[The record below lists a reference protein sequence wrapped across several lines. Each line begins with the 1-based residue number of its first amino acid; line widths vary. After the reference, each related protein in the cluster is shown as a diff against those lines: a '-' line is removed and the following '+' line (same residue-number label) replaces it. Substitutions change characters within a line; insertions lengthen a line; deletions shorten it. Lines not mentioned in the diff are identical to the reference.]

1 MAKMSGW
8 MLKTESGKCLKSLLL
23 EHAAFAV
30 RPKMAD
36 EAVKLLAYLARLT
49 RNHVDERGQGL
60 SYHDLRNR
68 FRGGKGAPKACKK
81 ALFELGLLE
90 VTAKPIQGTIFN
102 EGRNTRYRVAD
113 KVMKAYQKAVREER
127 SVLGYDGSL
136 CKGTKVELR
145 RRRRLMA
152 LKLKDPF
159 CRAHERL
166 CCSVEVGW
174 SWTNDAD
181 FMRDNPG
188 AVDTALE
195 ILGQLSRVDFDP
207 IRRGNKSSRLFHPLV
222 NFPSLLRGQLFTREL
237 IYAGEV
243 DIRACWPTFLSAQL
257 LELHKDADEALKA
270 ECAKWQAAF
279 CDDKIDPRTTILKE
293 TALAITPKEMKECL
307 NKYLNG
313 AVQAAEKKDRTISAR
328 YKVVDEWFSCAYPRM
343 HRAWKAAGPD
353 TLGEKIGRNF
363 ETPLMADG
371 RLYDYAGSKGV
382 LICYQYDGFG
392 VFAKPGGQKALEE
405 VLDGL
410 RRLMRD
416 ISIEKF
422 RVPIVV
428 R

>member
-1 MAKMSGW
+1 
-8 MLKTESGKCLKSLLL
+8 MLKTESGNHLKGLLL
-23 EHAAFAV
+23 GHAAFTT
-30 RPKMAD
+30 RPKLAD
-36 EAVKLLAYLARLT
+36 EAVKLLSYLARLT
-49 RNHVDERGQGL
+49 RNQVDGRGQGL

-90 VTAKPIQGTIFN
+90 VAAKPIQGTPFS

-113 KVMKAYQKAVREER
+113 KVMKSYQKAVREEWG
-127 SVLGYDGSL
+127 VLGHKGSL

-145 RRRRLMA
+145 RRRRLKA

-159 CRAHERL
+159 CRAHELL
-166 CCSVEVGW
+166 CCSVEAGW
-174 SWTNDAD
+174 SWIEDED
-181 FMRDNPG
+181 FIRKNPG

-207 IRRGNKSSRLFHPLV
+207 IRRGKKSSRIFHPLV
-222 NFPSLLRGQLFTREL
+222 NFPSSLRSQLYTKEL

-257 LELHKDADEALKA
+257 LELNTDADEALKA
-270 ECAKWQAAF
+270 ECAKWQEAF
-279 CDDKIDPRTTILKE
+279 CDEKKDPRTTILKE
-293 TALAITPKEMKECL
+293 TGLAITQQELKECL

-313 AVQAAEKKDRTISAR
+313 TIQAAERKDRTISSR
-328 YKVVDEWFSCAYPRM
+328 YRGLEEWFSCAYPRM

-371 RLYDYAGSKGV
+371 RLYDYADSKGV
-382 LICYQYDGFG
+382 MFFYQYDGFG
-392 VFAKPGGQKALEE
+392 VFAHPGKKEALQE
-405 VLDGL
+405 VLAGL
-410 RRLMRD
+410 CRLMHA
-416 ISIEKF
+416 ISEEKF
-422 RVPIVV
+422 GVPIVV
-428 R
+428 KQEIMAL

>member
-1 MAKMSGW
+1 
-8 MLKTESGKCLKSLLL
+8 MLKTESGKRLKRLLL
-23 EHAAFAV
+23 EHAAFTI

-49 RNHVDERGQGL
+49 RNHVDGRGQGL

-102 EGRNTRYRVAD
+102 AGRNTRYRVAD
-113 KVMKAYQKAVREER
+113 KVMEAYEKAVREEW

-174 SWTNDAD
+174 PWTNDAD
-181 FMRDNPG
+181 FMQDNPG
-188 AVDTALE
+188 AVSTAFE
-195 ILGQLSRVDFDP
+195 ILGQLSRVDFDR
-207 IRRGNKSSRLFHPLV
+207 IKRGKKSSRLFHPLV
-222 NFPSLLRGQLFTREL
+222 NFPSSLRGQLYTKEL

-243 DIRACWPTFLSAQL
+243 DIRACWPTFLAAQL
-257 LELHKDADEALKA
+257 LELNKDADEALKA

-279 CDDKIDPRTTILKE
+279 CDEKKDPRTTILNV
-293 TALAITPKEMKECL
+293 TGLAITTKEMKECL

-313 AVQAAEKKDRTISAR
+313 TIQAAERKDRTISAR
-328 YKVVDEWFSCAYPRM
+328 YKRVDEWFACAYPRM
-343 HRAWKAAGPD
+343 HRVWKAAGPD

-371 RLYDYAGSKGV
+371 RLYDYADSKGGM
-382 LICYQYDGFG
+382 ICYQYDGFG
-392 VFAKPGGQKALEE
+392 VFAHPDRQEALKDI
-405 VLDGL
+405 LSGL
-410 RRLMRD
+410 CRLMRD
-416 ISIEKF
+416 ISVEKF
-422 RVPIVV
+422 GVPIVV
-428 R
+428 KQEIMAI

>member
-1 MAKMSGW
+1 MVKMSGW
-8 MLKTESGKCLKSLLL
+8 MLKTETGKRLKARLLQ
-23 EHAAFAV
+23 HVAYAS

-36 EAVKLLAYLARLT
+36 EAVKLLTYVASRTSKNA
-49 RNHVDERGQGL
+49 DGIGL
-60 SYHDLRNR
+60 GVSHHLIRNR
-68 FRGGKGAPKACKK
+68 FRGGAGAVRECKD

-90 VTAKPIQGTIFN
+90 ITAEP
-102 EGRNTRYRVAD
+102 EPGRQFTHYRATKRMVD
-113 KVMKAYQKAVREER
+113 AYNRALPEER
-127 SVLGYDGSL
+127 QSLGYEGSL
-136 CKGTKVELR
+136 CKGADAERR
-145 RRRRLMA
+145 RRRRLKA
-152 LKLKDPF
+152 LDLEDPF
-159 CRAHERL
+159 CRAHELL
-166 CCSVEVGW
+166 CCTVEVGW
-174 SWTNDAD
+174 TWHKDEGYKQEE
-181 FMRDNPG
+181 PG
-188 AVDTALE
+188 EVSTALD
-195 ILGQLSRVDFDP
+195 ILGHLARVDFDP
-207 IRRGNKSSRLFHPLV
+207 IKRGRKSSRLFHPIV
-222 NFPSLLRGQLFTREL
+222 NFPSTLRSQLHTKEL

-243 DIRACWPTFLSAQL
+243 DIRACWPTFLAAQL
-257 LELHKDADEALKA
+257 LELNKDADEALKA
-270 ECAKWQAAF
+270 ECAMWQAAF
-279 CDDKIDPRTTILKE
+279 CDDKIDPRTTVLKE

-328 YKVVDEWFSCAYPRM
+328 YKGVDEWFSCVYPRM
-343 HRAWKAAGPD
+343 HSAWKAAGPD

-371 RLYDYAGSKGV
+371 RLYDYADSKGV